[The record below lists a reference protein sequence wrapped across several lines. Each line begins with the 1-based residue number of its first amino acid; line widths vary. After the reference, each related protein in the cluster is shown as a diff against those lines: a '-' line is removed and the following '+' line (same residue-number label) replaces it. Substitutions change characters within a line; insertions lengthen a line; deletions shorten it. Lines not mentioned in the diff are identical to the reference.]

1 MSGTL
6 YVIGTGPGS
15 PEQITLEAQSAIAA
29 SSHFFG
35 YKPYIERLNLAPNQV
50 AVPSDNREELD
61 RARAALALAAKG
73 NTVAMVSGGD
83 PGVFAMAAAVCEA
96 IDTGETEW
104 RGIELVIVPGVT
116 AMLATAAR
124 IGAPLGNDFC
134 AISLS
139 DNLKPWA
146 IIEKRVRAAAGMGWP
161 LQDVTTLSLHGRPIE
176 LVLPHLHPGRKILA
190 LTSDE
195 TEPAR
200 ISGLLTEAG
209 FGRSAVTVLDALGGP
224 HENVRTTLAQAFQFE
239 NINPLNVLAI
249 DILADENARIVPLT
263 PGLPDD
269 WFDHDGQITKREIR
283 ALTLSALAPRRGELL
298 WDIGAG
304 SGSVSIEWMLS
315 DPSLSAIA
323 IEADPVRS
331 ARIADNAA
339 LMGVPGLTIR
349 VGRAPQVLEKLEQP
363 DAIFIG
369 GGGTEDGVVD
379 AAIAA
384 LRPGGR
390 LVANAVTLE
399 MEALLALLHQQMGGS
414 LTRIQIARAEPLGT
428 MSGWRPAMP
437 VTQWVWVK

>member
-1 MSGTL
+1 MADRWLTIVG
-6 YVIGTGPGS
+6 IGEDGLDGLTDLTKS
-15 PEQITLEAQSAIAA
+15 LIANA
-29 SSHFFG
+29 EVVFG
-35 YKPYIERLNLAPNQV
+35 GERHLRLVRGMNLAEQRRWQSPIETSIEEV
-50 AVPSDNREELD
+50 ARLRGRKRVCVLASGDPFHYGIGATLARRVP
-61 RARAALALAAKG
+61 AAEMLVITSPSSLSLAA
-73 NTVAMVSGGD
+73 
-83 PGVFAMAAAVCEA
+83 
-96 IDTGETEW
+96 
-104 RGIELVIVPGVT
+104 
-116 AMLATAAR
+116 AR
-124 IGAPLGNDFC
+124 
-134 AISLS
+134 
-139 DNLKPWA
+139 
-146 IIEKRVRAAAGMGWP
+146 MGWP

-195 TEPAR
+195 TGPAQ

-209 FGRSAVTVLDALGGP
+209 FGRSAMTVLDALGGP
-224 HENVRTTLAQAFQFE
+224 HERVRTALAQAFDIE
-239 NINPLNVLAI
+239 NISPLNVLAI
-249 DILADENARIVPLT
+249 DILADENARILPLT

-269 WFDHDGQITKREIR
+269 WFDHDGQITKREVR
-283 ALTLSALAPRRGELL
+283 ALTLAALAPRRGELL

-304 SGSVSIEWMLS
+304 SGSVGIEWMLA

-323 IEADPVRS
+323 VEADPIRG

-349 VGRAPQVLEKLEQP
+349 VGRAPQVLEKIEKP

-369 GGGTEDGVVD
+369 GGGTEEGVVD
-379 AAIAA
+379 AAIDA

-414 LTRIQIARAEPLGT
+414 LTRIQIARAEPLGS

>member
-1 MSGTL
+1 MADRWLTIVG
-6 YVIGTGPGS
+6 IGEDGLDGLTDLTKS
-15 PEQITLEAQSAIAA
+15 LIANA
-29 SSHFFG
+29 EVVFG
-35 YKPYIERLNLAPNQV
+35 GERHLRLVRGMNLAEQRRWQSPIETSIEEV
-50 AVPSDNREELD
+50 ARLRGRKRVCVLASGDPFHYGIGATLARRVP
-61 RARAALALAAKG
+61 AAEMLVITSPSSLSLAA
-73 NTVAMVSGGD
+73 
-83 PGVFAMAAAVCEA
+83 
-96 IDTGETEW
+96 
-104 RGIELVIVPGVT
+104 
-116 AMLATAAR
+116 AR
-124 IGAPLGNDFC
+124 
-134 AISLS
+134 
-139 DNLKPWA
+139 
-146 IIEKRVRAAAGMGWP
+146 MGWP

-195 TEPAR
+195 TGPAQ

-209 FGRSAVTVLDALGGP
+209 FGRSAMTVLDALGGP
-224 HENVRTTLAQAFQFE
+224 HERVRTALAQTFDIE
-239 NINPLNVLAI
+239 NISPLNVLAI
-249 DILADENARIVPLT
+249 DVLADENARILPLT

-269 WFDHDGQITKREIR
+269 WFDHDGQITKREVR

-304 SGSVSIEWMLS
+304 SGSVGIEWMLA

-323 IEADPVRS
+323 VEADPIRG

-349 VGRAPQVLEKLEQP
+349 VGRAPQVLEKLEKP

-369 GGGTEDGVVD
+369 GGGTEEGVVD
-379 AAIAA
+379 AAIDA

-414 LTRIQIARAEPLGT
+414 LTRIQIARAEPLGS

-437 VTQWVWVK
+437 ITQWVWVK